1 LLVALPLAVVVLR
14 LFFLGW
20 PNESVLTCIGY
31 FFLGVAIYGAALRG
45 WLPVPVLL
53 GAAVACVVA
62 GWLATTLW
70 HAEDATIL
78 AGTFAVLFATL
89 AIDLADTADRLAF
102 GRQWGEA
109 SYGIYL
115 WHFPMQVALV
125 LLIDATLGSRAIAR
139 QPAFLIFFLVAAVA
153 AGFASHRWIERP
165 AQRAVLRFAGR
176 WRGKAAT

>member
-1 LLVALPLAVVVLR
+1 M
-14 LFFLGW
+14 
-20 PNESVLTCIGY
+20 
-31 FFLGVAIYGAALRG
+31 
-45 WLPVPVLL
+45 
-53 GAAVACVVA
+53 ACVA
-62 GWLATTLW
+62 AAWIATTRY

-89 AIDLADTADRLAF
+89 AIDLADKRDLLAF

-125 LLIDATLGSRAIAR
+125 LLIDATLGSRAIAQ

-165 AQRAVLRFAGR
+165 AQKAVLRWAGR
-176 WRGKAAT
+176 WSGKAARA